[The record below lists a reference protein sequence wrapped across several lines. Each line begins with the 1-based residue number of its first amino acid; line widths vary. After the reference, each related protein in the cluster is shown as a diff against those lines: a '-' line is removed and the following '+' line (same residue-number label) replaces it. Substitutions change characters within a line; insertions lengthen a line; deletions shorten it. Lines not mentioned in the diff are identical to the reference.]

1 MILSEGTFLE
11 LPIITRVY
19 WRLFSKSNRYY
30 IKTIF
35 VRTMRLKQKQQQNS
49 NNNNNNN
56 NNKRSLLW
64 ISRKASKV
72 TYASEN
78 KKTSL
83 KVLFFR

>member
-1 MILSEGTFLE
+1 
-11 LPIITRVY
+11 
-19 WRLFSKSNRYY
+19 
-30 IKTIF
+30 
-35 VRTMRLKQKQQQNS
+35 MRLKQKQQQNS
-49 NNNNNNN
+49 NNNNNNNN

>member
-1 MILSEGTFLE
+1 
-11 LPIITRVY
+11 
-19 WRLFSKSNRYY
+19 
-30 IKTIF
+30 
-35 VRTMRLKQKQQQNS
+35 MRLKQKQQQNS

>member
-56 NNKRSLLW
+56 NKGSLLW